1 MSAPSSFITGISLI
15 RIILCLM
22 ICAFHWARWSPVAG
36 SVGVDWFIVLSGF
49 LMTFT
54 LKENSFSPP
63 SFYISKFARLWPLL
77 FTAILLSSLVSYK
90 EQFQLDNLLGVLLV
104 SFGGNQFMN
113 LHTGDNYALWYM
125 KLEILF
131 VLIFPLVA
139 YGRKRLPLLLALG
152 LWEATAAAGYVDPF
166 FFSRPSLLWQEFWT
180 MLHSGML
187 ARHLSVTAQEAG
199 LGLLLGGTLGTL
211 AGLGLGLSPR
221 VSRALMPLMTGL
233 NGLPKLA
240 LGPLFIIW
248 FGMGLSSKVL
258 ISALMVFFIFAF
270 NLYTGVQSVDPALVG
285 AVRLLGGTQGQILGK
300 VIWPA
305 CLPWL
310 LTSLRTGLGLSL
322 SGAIV
327 GEYLGSTR
335 GMGWLLSAAGD
346 VFNAQRVLCCVLI
359 LVILIILLD
368 GVVRLLEARLLRW
381 R

>member
-1 MSAPSSFITGISLI
+1 MKRQKT
-15 RIILCLM
+15 
-22 ICAFHWARWSPVAG
+22 
-36 SVGVDWFIVLSGF
+36 
-49 LMTFT
+49 
-54 LKENSFSPP
+54 
-63 SFYISKFARLWPLL
+63 
-77 FTAILLSSLVSYK
+77 LLSPGGWTA
-90 EQFQLDNLLGVLLV
+90 LL
-104 SFGGNQFMN
+104 
-113 LHTGDNYALWYM
+113 
-125 KLEILF
+125 
-131 VLIFPLVA
+131 
-139 YGRKRLPLLLALG
+139 LLLALG

-285 AVRLLGGTQGQILGK
+285 AVRLLGGTQGQILAK

-305 CLPWL
+305 CPGCSPVSAPVWACPCPAPLWGNIWALPAAW
-310 LTSLRTGLGLSL
+310 
-322 SGAIV
+322 A
-327 GEYLGSTR
+327 GSSPRR
-335 GMGWLLSAAGD
+335 GMCSTPSGSSAA
-346 VFNAQRVLCCVLI
+346 C
-359 LVILIILLD
+359 
-368 GVVRLLEARLLRW
+368 
-381 R
+381 

>member
-1 MSAPSSFITGISLI
+1 MKRQKT
-15 RIILCLM
+15 
-22 ICAFHWARWSPVAG
+22 
-36 SVGVDWFIVLSGF
+36 
-49 LMTFT
+49 
-54 LKENSFSPP
+54 
-63 SFYISKFARLWPLL
+63 
-77 FTAILLSSLVSYK
+77 LLSPGGWTA
-90 EQFQLDNLLGVLLV
+90 LL
-104 SFGGNQFMN
+104 
-113 LHTGDNYALWYM
+113 
-125 KLEILF
+125 
-131 VLIFPLVA
+131 
-139 YGRKRLPLLLALG
+139 LLLALG

-248 FGMGLSSKVL
+248 SGMGLSSKVL

-285 AVRLLGGTQGQILGK
+285 AVRLLGGTQGQILAK

>member
-1 MSAPSSFITGISLI
+1 MKRQKT
-15 RIILCLM
+15 
-22 ICAFHWARWSPVAG
+22 
-36 SVGVDWFIVLSGF
+36 
-49 LMTFT
+49 
-54 LKENSFSPP
+54 
-63 SFYISKFARLWPLL
+63 
-77 FTAILLSSLVSYK
+77 LLSPGGWTA
-90 EQFQLDNLLGVLLV
+90 LL
-104 SFGGNQFMN
+104 
-113 LHTGDNYALWYM
+113 
-125 KLEILF
+125 
-131 VLIFPLVA
+131 
-139 YGRKRLPLLLALG
+139 LLLALG

-258 ISALMVFFIFAF
+258 ISALMVFFLFLPSIP
-270 NLYTGVQSVDPALVG
+270 TPASRVWTLPLVG

-327 GEYLGSTR
+327 GEYLGSTC
-335 GMGWLLSAAGD
+335 GMGWPSPQRGRCSPPSGSSAA
-346 VFNAQRVLCCVLI
+346 C
-359 LVILIILLD
+359 
-368 GVVRLLEARLLRW
+368 
-381 R
+381 

>member
-1 MSAPSSFITGISLI
+1 MKNVLFPIDRSSRLHDAGASAENGQRRAAVAVSQQLGGGVQGSTGADRSGN
-15 RIILCLM
+15 RI
-22 ICAFHWARWSPVAG
+22 G
-36 SVGVDWFIVLSGF
+36 
-49 LMTFT
+49 
-54 LKENSFSPP
+54 
-63 SFYISKFARLWPLL
+63 
-77 FTAILLSSLVSYK
+77 
-90 EQFQLDNLLGVLLV
+90 
-104 SFGGNQFMN
+104 
-113 LHTGDNYALWYM
+113 
-125 KLEILF
+125 
-131 VLIFPLVA
+131 
-139 YGRKRLPLLLALG
+139 
-152 LWEATAAAGYVDPF
+152 
-166 FFSRPSLLWQEFWT
+166 
-180 MLHSGML
+180 
-187 ARHLSVTAQEAG
+187 AQH
-199 LGLLLGGTLGTL
+199 LLGGTLGTL

>member
-1 MSAPSSFITGISLI
+1 MKRQKT
-15 RIILCLM
+15 
-22 ICAFHWARWSPVAG
+22 
-36 SVGVDWFIVLSGF
+36 
-49 LMTFT
+49 
-54 LKENSFSPP
+54 
-63 SFYISKFARLWPLL
+63 
-77 FTAILLSSLVSYK
+77 LLSPGGWTA
-90 EQFQLDNLLGVLLV
+90 LL
-104 SFGGNQFMN
+104 
-113 LHTGDNYALWYM
+113 
-125 KLEILF
+125 
-131 VLIFPLVA
+131 
-139 YGRKRLPLLLALG
+139 LLLALG
-152 LWEATAAAGYVDPF
+152 VWEATAAAGYVDPF

-221 VSRALMPLMTGL
+221 VSRALMP
-233 NGLPKLA
+233 
-240 LGPLFIIW
+240 
-248 FGMGLSSKVL
+248 SKVL

>member
-1 MSAPSSFITGISLI
+1 
-15 RIILCLM
+15 
-22 ICAFHWARWSPVAG
+22 
-36 SVGVDWFIVLSGF
+36 
-49 LMTFT
+49 
-54 LKENSFSPP
+54 
-63 SFYISKFARLWPLL
+63 
-77 FTAILLSSLVSYK
+77 
-90 EQFQLDNLLGVLLV
+90 
-104 SFGGNQFMN
+104 
-113 LHTGDNYALWYM
+113 
-125 KLEILF
+125 
-131 VLIFPLVA
+131 
-139 YGRKRLPLLLALG
+139 
-152 LWEATAAAGYVDPF
+152 
-166 FFSRPSLLWQEFWT
+166 

-270 NLYTGVQSVDPALVG
+270 NLYTGVQ
-285 AVRLLGGTQGQILGK
+285 GK

>member
-152 LWEATAAAGYVDPF
+152 LVTAVACTFLEPVARLYF
-166 FFSRPSLLWQEFWT
+166 FPPYRLWQF
-180 MLHSGML
+180 
-187 ARHLSVTAQEAG
+187 
-199 LGLLLGGTLGTL
+199 L
-211 AGLGLGLSPR
+211 AGCCAARLYKKHERFFRWSPA
-221 VSRALMPLMTGL
+221 VFSFGVLYLLYQTFIGALWGSGGKVASLAFL
-233 NGLPKLA
+233 LPDTLIAVLTVASACSLA
-240 LGPLFIIW
+240 KSPQPPAVKIPA
-248 FGMGLSSKVL
+248 VL
-258 ISALMVFFIFAF
+258 IH
-270 NLYTGVQSVDPALVG
+270 
-285 AVRLLGGTQGQILGK
+285 
-300 VIWPA
+300 
-305 CLPWL
+305 
-310 LTSLRTGLGLSL
+310 
-322 SGAIV
+322 
-327 GEYLGSTR
+327 
-335 GMGWLLSAAGD
+335 
-346 VFNAQRVLCCVLI
+346 
-359 LVILIILLD
+359 
-368 GVVRLLEARLLRW
+368 
-381 R
+381 

>member
-1 MSAPSSFITGISLI
+1 
-15 RIILCLM
+15 
-22 ICAFHWARWSPVAG
+22 
-36 SVGVDWFIVLSGF
+36 
-49 LMTFT
+49 
-54 LKENSFSPP
+54 
-63 SFYISKFARLWPLL
+63 
-77 FTAILLSSLVSYK
+77 
-90 EQFQLDNLLGVLLV
+90 
-104 SFGGNQFMN
+104 
-113 LHTGDNYALWYM
+113 
-125 KLEILF
+125 
-131 VLIFPLVA
+131 
-139 YGRKRLPLLLALG
+139 
-152 LWEATAAAGYVDPF
+152 
-166 FFSRPSLLWQEFWT
+166 
-180 MLHSGML
+180 
-187 ARHLSVTAQEAG
+187 
-199 LGLLLGGTLGTL
+199 
-211 AGLGLGLSPR
+211 
-221 VSRALMPLMTGL
+221 MPLMTGL

-285 AVRLLGGTQGQILGK
+285 AVRLLGGTQGPILGK